1 MHNNQFK
8 TGSHADIPASVKVF
22 TWGLILAGLFF
33 AYVFMFNP
41 GMVFH
46 GAQISDYSSQLG
58 FYSTG
63 VRVLG
68 SVVALLISVVFNRA
82 DWLLITLISRLAI
95 ELGDIVVGFATG
107 GAMANNAMVALIAV
121 FELWAIVKLVR
132 VQKL

>member
-8 TGSHADIPASVKVF
+8 ITSHADIPASVKVF
-22 TWGLILAGLFF
+22 AWVLILAGIFF
-33 AYVFMFNP
+33 AYVFTFNP
-41 GMVFH
+41 GLVFQ
-46 GAQISDYSSQLG
+46 GTRISDYSSQLG

-68 SVVALLISVVFNRA
+68 GVVALLISVVFNRA

-107 GAMANNAMVALIAV
+107 GAMVNNAMVALIAV